1 MTEDYDRHT
10 LAAVTAIRFGI
21 SHLPAEDGND
31 ADYLDA
37 LVAKGHTAHELPFV
51 DGFPWKEKRCQ
62 RFGELAAEREIR
74 LSVHAPYFAGL
85 TLPDEARGKQSLAAL
100 EHTMKLG
107 RWLGAPV
114 IVAHFGSNYSEEPE
128 VLMDRIRSRLDYVA
142 PKVDGMGVGMGL
154 ETAGNNRSFG
164 SLGDIAQLA
173 SEYPF
178 VRPVVDWA
186 HVHAMTGGGLTSKDA
201 FSSVFAFIEDQF
213 PGWMIAPLQ
222 TQFSD
227 NEIGNGGEIRHVAYG
242 EGTLRVGPLVDAARE
257 ADVPMILISE
267 ARDMASHGRIWEEA
281 RDRLGE
287 APARSE
293 GRPVAS
299 TSGIDFPSPVTVIKD
314 GDGFRPEG
322 LDLPLRLTNLDKV
335 FFPESGLTKGD
346 LIQYYASVAPVLLPH
361 LAARPLSMS
370 RYPNGIGGQSFYEK
384 RAPGHQPDWM
394 RTTPVDSDSQGGVID
409 FLLADTREALIWFAN
424 MGCIEAHPFHSREGS
439 LDRPDYAIF
448 DFDPAEGS
456 SWDQVVAGAR
466 LLQVALGQLGLVGF
480 PKLSGS
486 RGLHVYVPLEPVHE
500 FSRVR
505 RFVGEVGNYL
515 AAANPD
521 DLTMAWD
528 KPKRKG
534 KVFIDHNRNAF
545 GQTVASVYSVRPRP
559 GAPISAPLTWD
570 EVGELANGDVT
581 IANIWP
587 RLQRHGDLF
596 SPVLDTPQTLDA
608 AETALGIPPSQT

>member
-1 MTEDYDRHT
+1 M
-10 LAAVTAIRFGI
+10 TAIRYGI
-21 SHLPAEDGND
+21 SHLPTEDGKD
-31 ADYLDA
+31 AEYLDA
-37 LVAKGHTAHELPFV
+37 LVARGHTAHELPFV

-62 RFGELAAEREIR
+62 AFGELAAERDIR

-85 TLPDEARGKQSLAAL
+85 TLPDETRGKQSLAAL

-114 IVAHFGSNYSEEPE
+114 IVAHFGSNYSDDPE

-142 PKVDGMGVGMGL
+142 PKVEGMGVGMGL

-173 SEYPF
+173 SEYSF

-186 HVHAMTGGGLTSKDA
+186 HVHAMTGGGLISKDA
-201 FSSVFAFIEDQF
+201 FLSVFAFIQDHF
-213 PGWMIAPLQ
+213 PGWMISPLQ

-227 NEIGNGGEIRHVAYG
+227 NEIGDGGEIRHISYG
-242 EGTLRVGPLVDAARE
+242 EGTLRVGPLVEAATRAE
-257 ADVPMILISE
+257 VPMILISE
-267 ARDMASHGRIWEEA
+267 ARDQSSHERIWEEA
-281 RDRLGE
+281 RSHIE
-287 APARSE
+287 MTPTKT
-293 GRPVAS
+293 GRPIA
-299 TSGIDFPSPVTVIKD
+299 GGNIDFPSPVSAVRD
-314 GDGFRPEG
+314 GEHFRPDG
-322 LDLPLRLTNLDKV
+322 LDRQLRLSNVDKV
-335 FFPESGLTKGD
+335 FFPEAGLTKGD

-361 LAARPLSMS
+361 LAGRPISMS
-370 RYPNGIGGQSFYEK
+370 RYPNGIDGPSFYEK

-409 FLLADTREALIWFAN
+409 FLLADSREALMWFAN
-424 MGCIEAHPFHSREGS
+424 MGCIEVHPFHSREGT
-439 LDRPDYAIF
+439 LDKPDYAIF

-456 SWDQVVAGAR
+456 SWEQVVAGAR
-466 LLQVALGQLGLVGF
+466 LLEVALVQLGLVGF

-486 RGLHVYVPLEPVHE
+486 RGLHVYVPLEPVHD

-505 RFVGEVGNYL
+505 RFVGEVGNHL

-545 GQTVASVYSVRPRP
+545 GQTVASAYSVRPRP
-559 GAPISAPLTWD
+559 GAPVSAPMTWE
-570 EVGELANGDVT
+570 EVGALANGDVT
-581 IANIWP
+581 MANLWE

-596 SPVLDTPQTLDA
+596 APVLTTPQTLDA
-608 AETALGIPPSQT
+608 AESALGITTPEG